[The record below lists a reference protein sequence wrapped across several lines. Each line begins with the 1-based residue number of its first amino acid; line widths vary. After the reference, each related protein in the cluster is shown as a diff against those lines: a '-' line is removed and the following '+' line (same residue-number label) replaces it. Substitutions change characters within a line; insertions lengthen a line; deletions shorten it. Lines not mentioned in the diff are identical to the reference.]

1 MTIKIYQIDAFTD
14 EIFKGNPAAV
24 CPLETWLPD
33 EILLKIASENNLSET
48 AFYVEKEDYFEI
60 RWFTPTVEVD
70 LCGHATLATAF
81 VLKNFEGFDG
91 NQLSFYSLRSGN
103 LSVTFK
109 DDLLILNFPTDIFS
123 EIELTKELFSVTNY
137 SPIAAYKGKTDYM
150 LIYENESEISEAVP
164 DLQLISKLDARGAI
178 ITSKGKDYDFVSRF
192 FAPASGVNED
202 PVCGSAH
209 TTLVPYWAQ
218 QFGKKE
224 LKAFQNSQRTGEI
237 FCQLIDD
244 RVELGG
250 KAVLYMKGEIAI
262 NF

>member
-24 CPLETWLPD
+24 CPLENWLPD

-48 AFYVEKEDYFEI
+48 AFYVKKEDYFEI
-60 RWFTPTVEVD
+60 RWFTPTIEVD

-81 VLKNFEGFDG
+81 VLKNLEGFYG
-91 NQLSFYSLRSGN
+91 NQVSFYSLRSGN

-109 DDLLILNFPTDIFS
+109 DDLLILNFPADVFS
-123 EIELTKELFSVTNY
+123 EIELKKELSAVTNY

-164 DLQLISKLDARGAI
+164 DLQLISKLDARGVI

-192 FAPASGVNED
+192 FAPAFGVNED

-218 QFGKKE
+218 QFGKNE
-224 LKAFQNSQRTGEI
+224 LKAFQYSQRTGEI
-237 FCQLIDD
+237 FCRLIDN

-262 NF
+262 DF